1 MISDAA
7 AKPAARMSA
16 REGMP
21 PAMARAS
28 CSALSAAVVTA
39 TPDITRR
46 RPDILR
52 PLGGV
57 PGIILLERFVEI
69 EDRQEIVARV
79 GRLTDQEVQLDER
92 EDDIAE
98 IRRRS
103 HAPVI
108 QHEARQHAK
117 AVERKVAARDRQLAT
132 GDVATLGQ
140 ATLTELERGQ
150 HEEIGVLV
158 ETPFA

>member
-1 MISDAA
+1 MISAAA

-21 PAMARAS
+21 PEIARAS

-39 TPDITRR
+39 TPDT
-46 RPDILR
+46 LR

-79 GRLTDQEVQLDER
+79 GGLADQEIQLHQG
-92 EDDIAE
+92 EDDIAQ
-98 IRRRS
+98 IGRRV
-103 HAPVI
+103 HTPVI
-108 QHEARQHAK
+108 QHETRQHTV
-117 AVERKVAARDRQLAT
+117 AVERKIAA
-132 GDVATLGQ
+132 GD
-140 ATLTELERGQ
+140 
-150 HEEIGVLV
+150 
-158 ETPFA
+158 